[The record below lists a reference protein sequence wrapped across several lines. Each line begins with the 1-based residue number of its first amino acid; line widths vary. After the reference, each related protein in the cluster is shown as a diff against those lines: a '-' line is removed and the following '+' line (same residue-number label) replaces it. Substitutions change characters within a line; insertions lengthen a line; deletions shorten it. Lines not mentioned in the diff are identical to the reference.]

1 MTEPSIFT
9 RIVDFANRADP
20 YPLFQQLREQPVRR
34 EEDGTF
40 VVSTY
45 REIEALLHD
54 PRISSDGSNLLPEY
68 AAKAPPTDTPG
79 SPGASFIR
87 MDPPD
92 HDRIRRIV
100 NRQFGPPHRPTRVAD
115 MYPDLEHIVTRLVDG
130 FAGKHQG
137 DIVDD
142 LAYPFPVAVICE
154 LLGVP
159 PEDEP
164 RFSAWVEPI
173 VDSIAQLTPD
183 RLAKRDAALRELGMY
198 LFGLAQQR
206 RQNPGPDMLSGFV
219 TDDGPEGRLEG
230 PQLMATLVLL
240 LIAGHET
247 TVNLIA
253 NGTLTLLRHPQW
265 LERLRQEPE
274 LSIRVVEEVLRYEP
288 SVHFLPNRT
297 CVADIGMA
305 GMTITKGAPITLVLA
320 AGNRDPEY
328 VRDADVFDPE
338 RENNQ
343 HLAFGS
349 GVHYCFGAPLARLEA
364 QIALTQI
371 AQRLANLRLVE
382 DPPPYRPS
390 PVLRGPIHLPVTF
403 DEVKPAG

>member
-1 MTEPSIFT
+1 MTEPSIYAD
-9 RIVDFANRADP
+9 ILDFANRADP
-20 YPLFQQLREQPVRR
+20 YPLYRRLREQPVRR
-34 EEDGTF
+34 EADGRF

-54 PRISSDGSNLLPEY
+54 PRISSDPTKLLPEY
-68 AAKAPPTDTPG
+68 ADQAPPTDTAG
-79 SPGASFIR
+79 SIGASFIR

-115 MYPDLEHIVTRLVDG
+115 MQPHLEAVVTRLVDG
-130 FAGKHQG
+130 FAGRHQA

-142 LAYPFPVAVICE
+142 LAYPFPVAVICG

-159 PEDEP
+159 AEDEP
-164 RFSAWVEPI
+164 RFSAWVGPI
-173 VDSIAQLTPD
+173 VDSIAQLTPE
-183 RLAKRDAALRELGMY
+183 RIAKRNDAMRELGMY

-206 RQNPGPDMLSGFV
+206 RQDPGPDMLSGFV
-219 TDDGPEGRLEG
+219 TDDGPDGRLEV
-230 PQLMATLVLL
+230 PELMASLVLL

-253 NGTLTLLRHPQW
+253 NGTLTLLRHPRW
-265 LERLRQEPE
+265 LERLRHEPE
-274 LSIRVVEEVLRYEP
+274 LSIRLVEEVLRYEP
-288 SVHFLPNRT
+288 SVHFVPSRT
-297 CVADIGMA
+297 SVADIELA
-305 GMTITKGAPITLVLA
+305 GTTVTRGAPITLVLA
-320 AGNRDPEY
+320 AGNRDPGY
-328 VRDADVFDPE
+328 VRDPDVFDPD
-338 RENNQ
+338 RPNNR

-364 QIALTQI
+364 QLALVQI

-390 PVLRGPIHLPVTF
+390 PVLRGPIHLPVTY
-403 DEVKPAG
+403 DGVKPAG